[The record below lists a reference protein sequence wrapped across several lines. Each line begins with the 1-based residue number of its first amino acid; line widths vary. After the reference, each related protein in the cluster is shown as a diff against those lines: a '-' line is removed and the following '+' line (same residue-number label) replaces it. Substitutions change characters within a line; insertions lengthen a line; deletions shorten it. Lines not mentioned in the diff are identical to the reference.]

1 MVINHLLN
9 GMILR
14 QKKHDK
20 TVKKIQIPP
29 SLSSRKKSPNSLPE
43 TSQFSWFSEKL
54 LGGFSPTHVEKYCAS
69 QIGSIFPKFRGENK
83 TCLKTTT

>member
-20 TVKKIQIPP
+20 TVKNPNPTKSFQQ
-29 SLSSRKKSPNSLPE
+29 KKSPNSLPE

-69 QIGSIFPKFRGENK
+69 QIGSIFPKFRVK
-83 TCLKTTT
+83 IKHV